1 MSSVSKS
8 FFVNHKLLGELLAW
22 VLKLPIFFYRYTLS
36 SFVGSNCRY
45 YPTCSA
51 YSLEAIDSHG
61 PLKGIFL
68 SLKRLARCHP
78 WSNRSGVDPVP
89 LNHQK

>member
-8 FFVNHKLLGELLAW
+8 FFVNHKLLGELLAL
-22 VLKLPIFFYRYTLS
+22 VLKLPIFFYRYTFS

>member
-1 MSSVSKS
+1 MSSVSKF
-8 FFVNHKLLGELLAW
+8 FFVNHKLLDELLAW
-22 VLKLPIFFYRYTLS
+22 VLKLPIFFYRYTFS

>member
-1 MSSVSKS
+1 MSSVSKF

-22 VLKLPIFFYRYTLS
+22 VLKLPIFFYRYTFS

-51 YSLEAIDSHG
+51 DSLEAVDSHG

>member
-1 MSSVSKS
+1 MRSVSKF

-22 VLKLPIFFYRYTLS
+22 VLKLPIFFYRYTFS

-78 WSNRSGVDPVP
+78 WSNKSGVDPVP

>member
-1 MSSVSKS
+1 MSSVSKF
-8 FFVNHKLLGELLAW
+8 FFVNHKLLGEMLAW
-22 VLKLPIFFYRYTLS
+22 VLKLPIFFYRYTFS

>member
-22 VLKLPIFFYRYTLS
+22 VLKLPIFFYRYTFS

-51 YSLEAIDSHG
+51 YALEAIDLHG
-61 PLKGIFL
+61 PQKGIFL

-78 WSNRSGVDPVP
+78 WSNKSGVDPVP
-89 LNHQK
+89 LNHEK

>member
-1 MSSVSKS
+1 MSSVSKF

-22 VLKLPIFFYRYTLS
+22 VLKLPIFFYRYTFS

>member
-1 MSSVSKS
+1 MSSVSKF

-22 VLKLPIFFYRYTLS
+22 VLKLPIFFYRYTFS

-51 YSLEAIDSHG
+51 YSLEAIGSHG

>member
-1 MSSVSKS
+1 MSSVSKF
-8 FFVNHKLLGELLAW
+8 FFVNHKLLGELLVW
-22 VLKLPIFFYRYTLS
+22 VLKLPIFFYRYTFS

>member
-22 VLKLPIFFYRYTLS
+22 VLKLPIFFYRYS
-36 SFVGSNCRY
+36 FFSFVGSNCRY

>member
-8 FFVNHKLLGELLAW
+8 FFVNHKLLGELLVW
-22 VLKLPIFFYRYTLS
+22 VLKFPIFFYRYTFS